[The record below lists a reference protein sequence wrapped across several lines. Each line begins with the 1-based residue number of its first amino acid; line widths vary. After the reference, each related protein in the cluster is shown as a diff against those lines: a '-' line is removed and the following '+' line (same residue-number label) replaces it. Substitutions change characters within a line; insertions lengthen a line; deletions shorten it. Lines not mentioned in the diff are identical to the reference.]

1 MNAMGLE
8 VLKKFVLAFS
18 SQNRMWDGIEGSE
31 DDDPEP
37 WRGFRDGVDMHYLG
51 AMMQS
56 IHVRAHTREREREQN
71 LNACS
76 KKKKYA

>member
-1 MNAMGLE
+1 
-8 VLKKFVLAFS
+8 
-18 SQNRMWDGIEGSE
+18 MWDGIEGSE

-56 IHVRAHTREREREQN
+56 IHVRAHTRERERTKFK
-71 LNACS
+71 CMF
-76 KKKKYA
+76 KKKKVCIKNEWTCRMRN